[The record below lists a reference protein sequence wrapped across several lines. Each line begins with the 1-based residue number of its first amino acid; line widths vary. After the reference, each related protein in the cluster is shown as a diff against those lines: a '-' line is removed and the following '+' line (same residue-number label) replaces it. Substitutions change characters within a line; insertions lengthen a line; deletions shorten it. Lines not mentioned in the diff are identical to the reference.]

1 MAEASRHQGILHAF
15 VAFDWGDSIDLER
28 ARLLQPA
35 ELHALPRRRRT
46 PSSFNF
52 HPAPLRTH
60 LPEVQLSLPE
70 IGNCQAE
77 AVATLFDFAAV
88 SLDLNV
94 PFNLDASGMV
104 KLAGWLADPLQIV
117 SIARSTL
124 MPLYQ
129 RLKAAIRSPAWHDI
143 MVEEY
148 FVFQMTNGIGSSKE
162 WLSTNNN
169 WLGNVLRLEHE
180 PLSEDETADALRL
193 RLSYSPDDLFIP
205 DWGAAILRDRDC
217 EETLQAIE
225 FANLQLLEL
234 RHIDDRLD
242 SNLVETEKIFARGS
256 SRILPW
262 HGPTQKQKL
271 LGEMSVEANTLFERS
286 TNALKLVGDT
296 YLARVYRLLAERF
309 RLSTWETG
317 IQRKLET
324 LEGIYEVVT
333 DRAEASRSTV
343 LELIVIA
350 LIAVELILAFVRH

>member
-1 MAEASRHQGILHAF
+1 MAEPTRHQGILHAF

-28 ARLLQPA
+28 ARVLQPA
-35 ELHALPRRRRT
+35 ELHALPRRKRT

-60 LPEVQLSLPE
+60 LPEVRLSLAE
-70 IGNCQAE
+70 IGDCQAE
-77 AVATLFDFAAV
+77 AVATLFDFAVV

-94 PFNLDASGMV
+94 PFDLDSTGLV
-104 KLAGWLADPLQIV
+104 KLAGWLADPMQIV
-117 SIARSTL
+117 AVARSTL

-129 RLKAAIRSPAWHDI
+129 RLKPAIRSPSWHDT

-148 FVFQMTNGIGSSKE
+148 FVFQMTGNTSCAKD
-162 WLSTNNN
+162 WLGQNTD
-169 WLGNVLRLEHE
+169 WLGNVLRLENE
-180 PLSEDETADALRL
+180 RLSEDETADALRL
-193 RLSYSPDDLFIP
+193 RLSYSPEDIFLP

-242 SNLVETEKIFARGS
+242 AILAETDKIFAKGTTRMLS
-256 SRILPW
+256 W
-262 HGPTQKQKL
+262 HGPTQKQRL
-271 LGEMSVEANTLFERS
+271 LGEMSVEASTLFERS
-286 TNALKLVGDT
+286 TNVLKLVGDT

-309 RLSTWETG
+309 RLSTWEAG
-317 IQRKLET
+317 IQRKLDT

-333 DRAEASRSTV
+333 DRAEAARSTA
-343 LELIVIA
+343 LELIIIA
-350 LIAVELILAFVRH
+350 LIAVELVLAFVRH

>member
-1 MAEASRHQGILHAF
+1 MAETSRHQGILHAF
-15 VAFDWGDSIDLER
+15 VAFDWGESIDLER
-28 ARLLQPA
+28 ARALQPA
-35 ELHALPRRRRT
+35 ELHMLPRRRRT

-52 HPAPLRTH
+52 HPAPLRTQ
-60 LPEVQLSLPE
+60 LPEVRLSLPE
-70 IGNCQAE
+70 IGDCRAE

-94 PFNLDASGMV
+94 PFNLDSSDLV

-117 SIARSTL
+117 AVARSAL

-129 RLKAAIRSPAWHDI
+129 RLTPAIRSPSWHDT

-148 FVFQMTNGIGSSKE
+148 FVFQISPGTGNSKD
-162 WLSTNNN
+162 WLGTNNS
-169 WLGNVLRLEHE
+169 WLGNVLRLEHQ
-180 PLSEDETADALRL
+180 PLSDDETADALRL
-193 RLSYSPDDLFIP
+193 RLSYSPDDLVIP
-205 DWGAAILRDRDC
+205 DWGATILRDQDC

-242 SNLVETEKIFARGS
+242 TILLETEKIFAKGAH
-256 SRILPW
+256 RILPW
-262 HGPTQKQKL
+262 QGPSQKQKL
-271 LGEMSVEANTLFERS
+271 LGEISVEASTLFERS

-309 RLSTWETG
+309 RLSTWEAG
-317 IQRKLET
+317 IQRKLDT

-333 DRAEASRSTV
+333 DRAEAARSTA
-343 LELIVIA
+343 LELIVIT

>member
-1 MAEASRHQGILHAF
+1 MNAIPLHAGILHAF
-15 VAFDWGDSIDLER
+15 VAYDWGDAIDLER
-28 ARLLQPA
+28 AKVLQPA
-35 ELHALPRRRRT
+35 ELHVLPRRRRT

-52 HPAPLRTH
+52 HPAPLRIR
-60 LPEVQLSLPE
+60 LPEVCLSLPE
-70 IGNCQAE
+70 IGDCQAE
-77 AVATLFDFAAV
+77 VVATIFDFAAV

-94 PFNLDASGMV
+94 AYQLSSASLV

-117 SIARSTL
+117 AIARSTL
-124 MPLYQ
+124 VPLFQ
-129 RLKAAIRSPAWHDI
+129 RLKPAIRCPAWHESV
-143 MVEEY
+143 VEEY
-148 FVFQMTNGIGSSKE
+148 FVFQMTDAVTLSKD
-162 WLSTNNN
+162 WLTQNSV
-169 WLGNVLRLEHE
+169 WLGNLLRLESD
-180 PLSEDETADALRL
+180 PLSEDETTDALRL
-193 RLSYSPDDLFIP
+193 RLSYSPDDLFLP
-205 DWGAAILRDRDC
+205 DWGAAVLRDHDC

-242 SNLVETEKIFARGS
+242 TILAETEKIFS
-256 SRILPW
+256 DQKTTSFSW
-262 HGPTQKQKL
+262 HGPTQKQRL
-271 LGEMSVEANTLFERS
+271 LGEMNVEAGTLFERS

-317 IQRKLET
+317 IQRKLDT

-333 DRAEASRSTV
+333 DRAEAARSTA

>member
-1 MAEASRHQGILHAF
+1 MAETTRHQGILHAF

-28 ARLLQPA
+28 ARVLQPA

-52 HPAPLRTH
+52 HPSPLRTH
-60 LPEVQLSLPE
+60 LPDVRLALPE
-70 IGNCQAE
+70 IGDCQAE

-94 PFNLDASGMV
+94 PFDLDATGMV
-104 KLAGWLADPLQIV
+104 KLADWLADPLQIV
-117 SIARSTL
+117 AVARSAL

-129 RLKAAIRSPAWHDI
+129 RLKPAIRSPSWHDT

-148 FVFQMTNGIGSSKE
+148 FVFQMTQATGSAKD
-162 WLSTNNN
+162 WLSTNNT

-193 RLSYSPDDLFIP
+193 RLSYSPEDVFVP
-205 DWGAAILRDRDC
+205 DSGAAILRDHDC

-242 SNLVETEKIFARGS
+242 GILIETEKIFAKGS
-256 SRILPW
+256 PRILPW
-262 HGPTQKQKL
+262 HGPSQKQKL
-271 LGEMSVEANTLFERS
+271 LGEMSVEASTLFERS

-317 IQRKLET
+317 IQRKLDT

-343 LELIVIA
+343 LELIVIT
-350 LIAVELILAFVRH
+350 LIAVELILAFVKH